1 MNKIKYYFFLAIIG
15 IAAMGCDTNNLA
27 DLNVSMPK
35 RNWSYVNKV
44 KARVEIKDHT
54 KPHTVYFKLRHTADY
69 RYSNIFVLLHVKAP
83 GQKKTTRRFEYKLA
97 ESDGQWLGSGSGNL
111 FTYKLNMLTNYQFP
125 ANGVYEFE
133 IEQNMRDNPLKEVSD
148 AGITVSY

>member
-1 MNKIKYYFFLAIIG
+1 MNNIKYYFFLAFIS
-15 IAAMGCDTNNLA
+15 IATLGCDTNNLA

-44 KARVEIKDHT
+44 KASVEIKDHS

-111 FTYKLNMLTNYQFP
+111 CLFSMSS
-125 ANGVYEFE
+125 A
-133 IEQNMRDNPLKEVSD
+133 S
-148 AGITVSY
+148 